1 MITFELMESNGK
13 LGYIRNFQTVLHRFI
28 LRFPFQ
34 NLGKG
39 SLWTVDPQY
48 KPNLIQALNR
58 SPFHHCSTIE
68 QPSQTTEMRQ
78 IPIENKERTYRL
90 PNPELFPY
98 LAKKLAS
105 VPEMKYQNT
114 NNLRKEDSL
123 DDVDAAAVMLSLKNG
138 TNYKRDKGFWQVIT
152 TSPSQDHTYSAA
164 DNVDET
170 GKDSA
175 LELEDR

>member
-1 MITFELMESNGK
+1 M
-13 LGYIRNFQTVLHRFI
+13 
-28 LRFPFQ
+28 Q

-68 QPSQTTEMRQ
+68 QSHQTNGVRQ
-78 IPIENKERTYRL
+78 VPVENKERTYRL

-105 VPEMKYQNT
+105 VPDMKYGNT
-114 NNLRKEDSL
+114 NVNVSVKKEEDAL
-123 DDVDAAAVMLSLKNG
+123 NDVDAAAVMLSLRNG
-138 TNYKRDKGFWQVIT
+138 TNYRREKGFWQVIT

-164 DNVDET
+164 DNVQSGD
-170 GKDSA
+170 KDSS

>member
-1 MITFELMESNGK
+1 MVIKKVKNNLLFL
-13 LGYIRNFQTVLHRFI
+13 
-28 LRFPFQ
+28 Q

-58 SPFHHCSTIE
+58 SPFHHCSTFE
-68 QPSQTTEMRQ
+68 QFNQSNGARQQ
-78 IPIENKERTYRL
+78 IPVENKERTYRL

-105 VPEMKYQNT
+105 VPDIKYENT
-114 NNLRKEDSL
+114 NVNAKKEEDAL
-123 DDVDAAAVMLSLKNG
+123 NDVDAAAVMLSLRNG
-138 TNYKRDKGFWQVIT
+138 TNCRREKGFWQVIT

-164 DNVDET
+164 DNVNTAD
-170 GKDSA
+170 KDSN